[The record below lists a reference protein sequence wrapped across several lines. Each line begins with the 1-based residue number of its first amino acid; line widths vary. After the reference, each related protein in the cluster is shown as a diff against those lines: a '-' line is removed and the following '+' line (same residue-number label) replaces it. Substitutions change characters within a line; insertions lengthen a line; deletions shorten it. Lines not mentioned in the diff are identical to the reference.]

1 MQTMAEPAV
10 LDLQP
15 LEDVYGDDRA
25 GIVELVEMVVGEE
38 ADALALLRA
47 AVAAQ
52 DLGALRDAAH
62 GIRGAAANV
71 GALAVS
77 HAALAIEARA
87 RSGEWNDVSGL
98 LHELD
103 LALVSARTELARY
116 RAANA

>member
-1 MQTMAEPAV
+1 MAEQVV

-38 ADALALLRA
+38 ADALAPLRA
-47 AVAAQ
+47 AVASQ

-62 GIRGAAANV
+62 GIKGAAANV

-77 HAALAIEARA
+77 HAAQAIEARA
-87 RSGEWNDVSGL
+87 RAGEWSDVFGL

-103 LALVSARTELARY
+103 LAVVSARTELARY
-116 RAANA
+116 RTGNV